1 MEVSGQF
8 HAPAVL
14 HPETGSSLNK
24 MSGHTLNG
32 ASVCIAPEFT
42 TAVMLVPPVVLTDL
56 TTNTS
61 KRHLNTLPY
70 NMGLDSSSA
79 KQQMEFPCLSVEG
92 ERRKKNRA
100 GLFISK
106 MCSKCGFRA

>member
-24 MSGHTLNG
+24 MSGLTLNG
-32 ASVCIAPEFT
+32 ASVCIDPEFT

-61 KRHLNTLPY
+61 KRHINTLPY
-70 NMGLDSSSA
+70 NLDSSSA

-92 ERRKKNRA
+92 ERRKNKSGWLVHQQNV
-100 GLFISK
+100 FQMWI
-106 MCSKCGFRA
+106 